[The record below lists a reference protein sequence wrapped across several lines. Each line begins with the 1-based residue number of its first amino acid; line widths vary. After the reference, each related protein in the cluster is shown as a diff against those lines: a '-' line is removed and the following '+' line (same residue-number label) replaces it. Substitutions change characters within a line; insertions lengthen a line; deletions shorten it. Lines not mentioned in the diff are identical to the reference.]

1 LAEASASGHF
11 REDIKVKRITRREFN
26 RGVGAVLKTLR
37 EARGVSQ
44 EELGEALRQS
54 ASHKTPE
61 QEDKQLRTIAAI
73 CTVVSNMRKEQGLTL
88 EQLAK
93 RSHVPE
99 NFVRNLED
107 VNDLNPDAY
116 LLFCLALGFG
126 ISFHKFWH
134 RVEALVDTPEAELL
148 RDDEEDD
155 CVEGEP

>member
-1 LAEASASGHF
+1 
-11 REDIKVKRITRREFN
+11 VKWITRREFN
-26 RGVGAVLKTLR
+26 RGVGDVLRALR

-44 EELGEALRQS
+44 EDLDEALRQS

-107 VNDLNPDAY
+107 ANDLNPDAY

-134 RVEALVDTPEAELL
+134 RVEALMDTPEAELL

>member
-1 LAEASASGHF
+1 M
-11 REDIKVKRITRREFN
+11 KWITRREFN
-26 RGVGAVLKTLR
+26 RGVGDVLRALR

-44 EELGEALRQS
+44 EDLDEALRQS

-93 RSHVPE
+93 RSHVPVK
-99 NFVRNLED
+99 FVRNLEAAS
-107 VNDLNPDAY
+107 DLNPDAY
-116 LLFCLALGFG
+116 FLFCLTLGFG

-155 CVEGEP
+155 RIEGNHESQ

>member
-1 LAEASASGHF
+1 LAEASANGHF
-11 REDIKVKRITRREFN
+11 REAIKVKWITRREFN
-26 RGVGAVLKTLR
+26 RGVGDVLQALR

-44 EELGEALRQS
+44 EDLDEALRQS